1 MKKVI
6 SLMLLFATMLTFTA
20 CGGVDEPDN
29 TKLSKTAYS
38 MYRED
43 TQTIEGT
50 NVADLV
56 WESDN
61 EFVATVKN
69 SAVQGSTLARP
80 L

>member
-1 MKKVI
+1 
-6 SLMLLFATMLTFTA
+6 MLLFATMLTFTA
-20 CGGVDEPDN
+20 CGGDDERGQH
-29 TKLSKTAYS
+29 KVIQRTAYS
-38 MYRED
+38 MYHED

-61 EFVATVKN
+61 EFVATVKT
-69 SAVQGSTLARP
+69 AQLQGSTLARP

>member
-43 TQTIEGT
+43 TQTI
-50 NVADLV
+50 
-56 WESDN
+56 
-61 EFVATVKN
+61 
-69 SAVQGSTLARP
+69 
-80 L
+80 